1 MLRVAASGR
10 TARWGICSLFIGA
23 VRRYSQKFYE
33 PFRWEGR
40 REDVAS
46 LSPDKTMFA
55 LPSLLWRDADIKR
68 KLEQMRKEGIPTG
81 RYFAFVFKK
90 S

>member
-1 MLRVAASGR
+1 MLRVAANGR

-23 VRRYSQKFYE
+23 VRRSQKFYE
-33 PFRWEGR
+33 PFIWEGR

-46 LSPDKTMFA
+46 FSPDKTMFA
-55 LPSLLWRDADIKR
+55 LPPLLWRDTDIKR
-68 KLEQMRKEGIPTG
+68 KLEQMREEGMPTE

>member
-1 MLRVAASGR
+1 MGGLQDRVFA
-10 TARWGICSLFIGA
+10 ICLLALCGD
-23 VRRYSQKFYE
+23 SQKFYE

-55 LPSLLWRDADIKR
+55 LPPLL
-68 KLEQMRKEGIPTG
+68 
-81 RYFAFVFKK
+81 
-90 S
+90 

>member
-1 MLRVAASGR
+1 MG
-10 TARWGICSLFIGA
+10 
-23 VRRYSQKFYE
+23 
-33 PFRWEGR
+33 GR

-55 LPSLLWRDADIKR
+55 LPPLFWRDADIKR
-68 KLEQMRKEGIPTG
+68 KLEQMREEGMPTEQ
-81 RYFAFVFKK
+81 YFAFVFKK

>member
-1 MLRVAASGR
+1 MGGLRDG
-10 TARWGICSLFIGA
+10 LFTVCLLALCGD
-23 VRRYSQKFYE
+23 SQKFYE
-33 PFRWEGR
+33 PFR

-55 LPSLLWRDADIKR
+55 LPPLLWQDADIKR
-68 KLEQMRKEGIPTG
+68 KLEQMRREGMPIE
-81 RYFAFVFKK
+81 RYFVLVFKK

>member
-1 MLRVAASGR
+1 MRGLRDGVFVVCLLALCGD
-10 TARWGICSLFIGA
+10 
-23 VRRYSQKFYE
+23 SQKFYE
-33 PFRWEGR
+33 PFRWGGR

-55 LPSLLWRDADIKR
+55 LPSLLWRDADIQR
-68 KLEQMRKEGIPTG
+68 KLEQMRKGGIPTE